1 MIVMMNIDDSDN
13 SDDNS
18 DDDADDDN
26 QDDDDGHD
34 DDDDDNHDDKIF
46 KPCFTTMSLVRFP
59 VGAIIISLFLGLY
72 SL

>member
-13 SDDNS
+13 SDD
-18 DDDADDDN
+18 DADDDN
-26 QDDDDGHD
+26 HDDDDGHDDD